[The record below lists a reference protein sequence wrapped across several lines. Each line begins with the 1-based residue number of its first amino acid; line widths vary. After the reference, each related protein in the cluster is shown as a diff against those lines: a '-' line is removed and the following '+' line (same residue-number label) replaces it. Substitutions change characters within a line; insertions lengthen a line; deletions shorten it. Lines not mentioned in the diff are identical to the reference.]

1 MLHRIWLAMLHDYF
15 EATFAVRVKIDA
27 DRHVS
32 EIEIILN
39 SNDGAM
45 NVLAKK
51 TEMDRLLR
59 GQQQHKKQRVK
70 IYQSAKGPGLW
81 VPSQRYYGIDSVTV
95 TFTMLKKGNNLQ
107 RRRRGKQSHR
117 LLENEANHLMRWIA
131 VPKAG
136 RETKDVKDT
145 TLSAATYP

>member
-1 MLHRIWLAMLHDYF
+1 MNHF

-51 TEMDRLLR
+51 TAMDRLLR
-59 GQQQHKKQRVK
+59 GQQRKDIRSKESK
-70 IYQSAKGPGLW
+70 FIKTAAKGPGLW
-81 VPSQRYYGIDSVTV
+81 VPSQRYGIDSVTV
-95 TFTMLKKGNNLQ
+95 TFTMLKERQELA
-107 RRRRGKQSHR
+107 KQKERKTVTSF
-117 LLENEANHLMRWIA
+117 A
-131 VPKAG
+131 
-136 RETKDVKDT
+136 
-145 TLSAATYP
+145 